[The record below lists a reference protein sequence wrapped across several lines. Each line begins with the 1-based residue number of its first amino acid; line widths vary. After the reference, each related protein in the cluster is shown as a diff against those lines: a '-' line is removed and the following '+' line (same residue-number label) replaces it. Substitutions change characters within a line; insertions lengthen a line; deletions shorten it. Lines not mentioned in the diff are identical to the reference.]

1 MMMPRAG
8 DSGSI
13 HGWRIPNKPPQVTAN
28 PVFTALRR
36 MGRRVNGGL
45 LPDCRRPWKSSV
57 KRKREFFGRA
67 QESARCDDRDSF
79 LRTSASRRVVP
90 ASPCRTGHPFAVS
103 SSEEPSQM
111 IEFVFSASPETIRSE
126 PPEFDP
132 SPSRQSAGPG
142 GLRVHESRCF
152 AFPFLRKLFRQPPCG

>member
-1 MMMPRAG
+1 MRSFRFHRAAPVMMMPRAG

-57 KRKREFFGRA
+57 KRKREFFRRA
-67 QESARCDDRDSF
+67 HESARCDDRDSF
-79 LRTSASRRVVP
+79 LRMSASRRVVP
-90 ASPCRTGHPFAVS
+90 AS
-103 SSEEPSQM
+103 
-111 IEFVFSASPETIRSE
+111 
-126 PPEFDP
+126 D
-132 SPSRQSAGPG
+132 AGPDIH
-142 GLRVHESRCF
+142 LLPRAAEAV
-152 AFPFLRKLFRQPPCG
+152 ADD